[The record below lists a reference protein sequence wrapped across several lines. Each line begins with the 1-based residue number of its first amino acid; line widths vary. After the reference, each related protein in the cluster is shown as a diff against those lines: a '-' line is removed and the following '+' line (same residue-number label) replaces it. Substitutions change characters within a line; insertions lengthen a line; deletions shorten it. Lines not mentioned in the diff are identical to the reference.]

1 MKFTVV
7 LLVILGMITNITTK
21 TGESKQTGTSI
32 PANLPRGLES
42 SILAATFQIQVYNGE
57 ETHYEQGLATL
68 VKVHEQVFL
77 VSHNHWKFLANSS
90 KAIVLDAKSNPLMVL
105 NHEILKSL
113 IVYNS
118 RGTLV
123 LQAPE
128 GLGGTPAE
136 TGTVENILPGNP
148 ALLVHQGSSESDGLE
163 VVAGEIQEFSN
174 FHQNP
179 ALYLFLPGKDTIRQG
194 DSGGGIWINGKLV
207 GNLWAYHYEL
217 KAGRYF
223 LDLVQEPIAAVIPL
237 EAINM
242 ITDPADMGSRPI
254 DGIERPEK
262 DEE

>member
-1 MKFTVV
+1 MKFTIVI
-7 LLVILGMITNITTK
+7 LVILGMITNITTK
-21 TGESKQTGTSI
+21 IGESKQAGTAL
-32 PANLPRGLES
+32 PANLPPGLES

-57 ETHYEQGLATL
+57 ETYYEQGLATL
-68 VKVHEQVFL
+68 VKVHEQVLL
-77 VSHNHWKFLANSS
+77 VSHNHWKFMANSS
-90 KAIVLDAKSNPLMVL
+90 KAIILDAKSNPLMVL
-105 NHEILKSL
+105 SHEMLMSL

-136 TGTVENILPGNP
+136 TGTVENILPGEP
-148 ALLVHQGSSESDGLE
+148 TLLVHQGSSEGDGLE

-174 FHQNP
+174 FHQNH
-179 ALYLFLPGKDTIRQG
+179 ALHLFLPGEETIRQG

-217 KAGRYF
+217 KAGRFF

-242 ITDPADMGSRPI
+242 ITDPGDMAAGPT
-254 DGIERPEK
+254 DGVERPET